1 MSKPREPLTQ
11 GFFRSIGA
19 NLPILRMTG
28 YRIVH
33 KLYIHTI
40 CNNVDMDFQRGNIM
54 KTLNRTT
61 KALVLVTAHKQVK
74 AWLDSGLVFESYSN
88 ALSFALKKAWA
99 AAKGSVVVFPWES
112 KVPAT
117 FVAIDELV
125 QSFKL
130 EAIVKVVKVPVLLGS
145 FNITMYQDLNP
156 KSGFTGLYKAC
167 GIGFGSHYLPRGI
180 ASSKSEALKIV
191 KEECTGYM
199 DASIILS
206 GDKYYVMEFWA

>member
-1 MSKPREPLTQ
+1 MCKRRVSYKD
-11 GFFRSIGA
+11 
-19 NLPILRMTG
+19 
-28 YRIVH
+28 
-33 KLYIHTI
+33 K
-40 CNNVDMDFQRGNIM
+40 IM

-61 KALVLVTAHKQVK
+61 KALVLVVAHKQVK
-74 AWLDSGLVFESYSN
+74 AWMNSGLVFESYSN

-125 QSFKL
+125 QSFRL
-130 EAIVKVVKVPVLLGS
+130 EAIVVKEVKEPVLLKN
-145 FNITMYQDLNP
+145 FNITMFRDSNP
-156 KSGFTGLYKAC
+156 ESGFTGLYKAC

-180 ASSKSEALKIV
+180 ANSKSEALKIV

-199 DASIILS
+199 DGNIILS

>member
-1 MSKPREPLTQ
+1 MCKRRVSYKD
-11 GFFRSIGA
+11 
-19 NLPILRMTG
+19 
-28 YRIVH
+28 
-33 KLYIHTI
+33 K
-40 CNNVDMDFQRGNIM
+40 IM

-74 AWLDSGLVFESYSN
+74 SWLEAGLVFDSYAQ
-88 ALSFALKKAWA
+88 ALGFALKKSWA
-99 AAKGSVVVFPWES
+99 AAKGSVVLFSWES
-112 KVPAT
+112 KVLST
-117 FVAIDELV
+117 GFVAIDELV

-206 GDKYYVMEFWA
+206 EGRYYVMEFWA